1 MIAKLTGRLD
11 SSTAGHA
18 VIDVGGVGYLVEAS
32 ARTLDA
38 LGPVGSDVT
47 IHTEMLVGEDFLR
60 LLGFAKAEERDW
72 FRLLTSVQGVGAKVA
87 LAILSALEIGDLQ
100 RALASGD
107 SAMIA
112 RANGVGPKLAQR
124 IAHELKDKARRAG
137 REYRGADRSSPPPP
151 ARSATPSPPS
161 PASASSPAKRAPRW
175 LLQTRNSAQAPAS
188 TRWCAPRSRRRP
200 SERQGSQSI
209 LPLRPDPHRLHRRA
223 DPRVGLP
230 LPRVQ
235 GTQRQC
241 LAAQVR
247 FPAEQVRIDGEAK
260 AKMWQYTGDSG
271 NTADFFFCG
280 TCGSGVWYRARP
292 IMTPMRCRSA
302 ISSPAMVSCRT
313 IRSMKSAG
321 SLGFRLSARQ

>member
-11 SSTAGHA
+11 STAAGHA

-38 LGPVGSDVT
+38 LGPVGGDVT

-124 IAHELKDKARRAG
+124 ITHELKDKAGALGGIAG
-137 REYRGADRSSPPPP
+137 SGST
-151 ARSATPSPPS
+151 RSATSGPLGDAVTALTGLGFKPGE
-161 PASASSPAKRAPRW
+161 ASAAVAAANEELGAGASLDALVRVALKKAAK
-175 LLQTRNSAQAPAS
+175 
-188 TRWCAPRSRRRP
+188 
-200 SERQGSQSI
+200 
-209 LPLRPDPHRLHRRA
+209 
-223 DPRVGLP
+223 
-230 LPRVQ
+230 
-235 GTQRQC
+235 
-241 LAAQVR
+241 
-247 FPAEQVRIDGEAK
+247 
-260 AKMWQYTGDSG
+260 
-271 NTADFFFCG
+271 
-280 TCGSGVWYRARP
+280 
-292 IMTPMRCRSA
+292 
-302 ISSPAMVSCRT
+302 
-313 IRSMKSAG
+313 
-321 SLGFRLSARQ
+321 

>member
-11 SSTAGHA
+11 SSGAGHA

-38 LGPVGSDVT
+38 LGPVGGDVT

-124 IAHELKDKARRAG
+124 ITHELKDKAGALGGIAG
-137 REYRGADRSSPPPP
+137 TGPSLA
-151 ARSATPSPPS
+151 ATAGPLGDAVAALTGLGFKPGE
-161 PASASSPAKRAPRW
+161 ASAAVAAASEELGAGASLDALVRAALKKAAK
-175 LLQTRNSAQAPAS
+175 
-188 TRWCAPRSRRRP
+188 
-200 SERQGSQSI
+200 
-209 LPLRPDPHRLHRRA
+209 
-223 DPRVGLP
+223 
-230 LPRVQ
+230 
-235 GTQRQC
+235 
-241 LAAQVR
+241 
-247 FPAEQVRIDGEAK
+247 
-260 AKMWQYTGDSG
+260 
-271 NTADFFFCG
+271 
-280 TCGSGVWYRARP
+280 
-292 IMTPMRCRSA
+292 
-302 ISSPAMVSCRT
+302 
-313 IRSMKSAG
+313 
-321 SLGFRLSARQ
+321 